1 MTRPVRAFCLA
12 LASILLAAAAHA
24 DIKSG
29 IAAMQQGRF
38 ADAKELFTAE
48 ADKGDPV
55 GAFMLGVMAE
65 QGFGE
70 PPSPE
75 AAVSW
80 YGRAADQGMASAAY
94 NLSRLY
100 QSGTGVEKDMRRA
113 ADYLTAAAEKGHGRA
128 MHNLGR
134 IHEGDALGGPDLAE
148 ALKWYSAAAT
158 YLTGA
163 DRAVAVDTITALHPR
178 MTAAEIQ
185 DGDARYN
192 AWIAVHPPPEK
203 P

>member
-1 MTRPVRAFCLA
+1 MVRSGFL
-12 LASILLAAAAHA
+12 LSIAVMVAAGSLAHA
-24 DIKSG
+24 DVGAG

-38 ADAKELFTAE
+38 SDAKRVFTAE

-65 QGFGE
+65 QGFGQ
-70 PPSPE
+70 PPTP
-75 AAVSW
+75 ADAVDW
-80 YGRAADQGMASAAY
+80 YRRAADKGMASAAY

-100 QSGTGVEKDMRRA
+100 QTGSGVEQDMRLA

-134 IHEGDALGGPDLAE
+134 IHEGDALGAPDLAE

-178 MTAAEIQ
+178 MTAEEIQ
-185 DGDARYN
+185 DGDARYKT
-192 AWIAVHPPPEK
+192 WIAAHPPP
-203 P
+203 PQR